1 MNHINSVIALYLSK
15 KGEIQEDGSF
25 AIKAESDEDLWVTIH
40 LLPTNNGWSIV
51 HITVEHDDSG
61 KDTKA
66 WLRCSRVAEWTG
78 NQPITQ
84 MSEVINIF
92 SSFYDKTAE
101 EIIKLI

>member
-1 MNHINSVIALYLSK
+1 VRRPLKHA
-15 KGEIQEDGSF
+15 GG
-25 AIKAESDEDLWVTIH
+25 
-40 LLPTNNGWSIV
+40 
-51 HITVEHDDSG
+51 
-61 KDTKA
+61 A